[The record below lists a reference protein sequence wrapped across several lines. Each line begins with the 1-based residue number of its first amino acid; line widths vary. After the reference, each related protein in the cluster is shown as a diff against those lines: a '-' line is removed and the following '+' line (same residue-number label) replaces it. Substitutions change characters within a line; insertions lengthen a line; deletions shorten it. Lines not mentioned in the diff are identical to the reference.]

1 MFSCFSRRLNKVSVR
16 SMPEL
21 EATIASSYEGV
32 MVVWMRT
39 VVSYWQTIAAR
50 WNTSI
55 SLSRSFSFELSLR
68 GGRPVLRTKDAMTHD
83 CQ

>member
-1 MFSCFSRRLNKVSVR
+1 MFSCFSRSLNKVSAR

-21 EATIASSYEGV
+21 EASIASSYEGV

-39 VVSYWQTIAAR
+39 VVSHGQTIAAR

-55 SLSRSFSFELSLR
+55 SLSRSFSFD
-68 GGRPVLRTKDAMTHD
+68 VA
-83 CQ
+83 

>member
-1 MFSCFSRRLNKVSVR
+1 MFSCFSRSLNKVSAR

-21 EATIASSYEGV
+21 EASIASSYEGV

-39 VVSYWQTIAAR
+39 VVSYGQTIAAC

-55 SLSRSFSFELSLR
+55 SLSRSFL
-68 GGRPVLRTKDAMTHD
+68 V
-83 CQ
+83 